1 MEPTVR
7 DMLTNFRSY
16 KAELHLL
23 EADKADGSR
32 LYSAE
37 AEVRRSC
44 LKHLVM
50 RVEAWMLLLSD
61 DERFVIEMHLMAGID
76 IPRIVALYQERWGN
90 EFAKTE
96 HTIKGYQ
103 KHALLKI
110 LAFEQHLH
118 DLNKAVS

>member
-32 LYSAE
+32 LYAAE
-37 AEVRRSC
+37 AEVRRSF

-76 IPRIVALYQERWGN
+76 IPRIVALYQERWGKRVRQDGAHHQGLSETCPAEN
-90 EFAKTE
+90 SGF
-96 HTIKGYQ
+96 
-103 KHALLKI
+103 
-110 LAFEQHLH
+110 
-118 DLNKAVS
+118 